1 MKSIRAVRSVGLTS
15 DNKRTGCC
23 NRERWLGMEDPM
35 ERHTPVLGLLFEGYD
50 QNILNMRTR

>member
-23 NRERWLGMEDPM
+23 NRERWIGIEDPM
-35 ERHTPVLGLLFEGYD
+35 ERHTPVLG
-50 QNILNMRTR
+50 